1 MIKELAVQI
10 QEAFSL
16 IKDDIERVEEEFKRN
31 LSSDVYLIKK
41 IGEYILSS
49 GGKRFRPLILLLAS
63 RLCENKKSSHIPLA
77 VVVEFIH
84 TATLLHDDVVDN
96 AVLRRGN
103 TSANELWGNGA
114 SVLVGDYLLSKS
126 FHLAVGQGNLSIL
139 ETLSRTTTRM
149 AEGEV
154 LQLIKHS
161 DINTTEQEYL
171 DVITFK
177 TAVLFS
183 AACEIPAILAESSDE
198 DKAALSSFGMELGI
212 AFQLMDDC
220 LDYTSRDEELGKAV
234 GNDLKEGKVTLPLIK
249 TYKDATEEEKKI
261 IKNTI
266 EADEL
271 SPEKLK
277 EIQDLIGKYKGIEY
291 TTGFAKERIKNAK
304 AALETFPPSTERTSL
319 EAVAEYVIERKK

>member
-1 MIKELAVQI
+1 MQI

-16 IKDDIERVEEEFKRN
+16 IKDDIKLVEEEFKRN

-41 IGEYILSS
+41 VGEYILTS

-63 RLCENKKSSHIPLA
+63 RLCNNKKSSHIPLA

-96 AVLRRGN
+96 AILRRGN

-126 FHLAVGQGNLSIL
+126 FHLAVGQGNIDIL

-183 AACEIPAILAESSDE
+183 AACKIPAILAESSDE
-198 DKAALSSFGMELGI
+198 QSSSLSTFGMELGI

-220 LDYTSRDEELGKAV
+220 LDYTSRDEELGKSV

-249 TYKDATEEEKKI
+249 TYKEATEAEKKI
-261 IKNTI
+261 IKDTV

-277 EIQDLIGKYKGIEY
+277 EIQDLIGKYEGIEY
-291 TTGFAKERIKNAK
+291 TTSFAKERIKNAK
-304 AALETFPPSTERTSL
+304 AALEVFPPSTERASL
-319 EAVAEYVIERKK
+319 EAVAEYVIERNN